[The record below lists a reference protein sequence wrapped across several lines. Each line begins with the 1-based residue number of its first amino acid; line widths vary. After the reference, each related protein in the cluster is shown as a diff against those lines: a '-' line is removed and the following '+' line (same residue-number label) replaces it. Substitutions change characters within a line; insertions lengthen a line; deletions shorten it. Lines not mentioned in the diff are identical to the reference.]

1 VGVPAP
7 QAADRSDEDNIA
19 LALSAFDRAKEIAP
33 RHALTAFRKAKLLLS
48 LDNLNVWAKRTP
60 CLRARVRGVTNA
72 LGAAC
77 EAVILQDALEELL
90 WTRDIA
96 PLEASV
102 HKLLAEVYRRLKR
115 PQEALRALMMARDLD
130 PRSITDPGQDAA
142 YRLNEDLEET
152 DAVPEL

>member
-1 VGVPAP
+1 MR
-7 QAADRSDEDNIA
+7 AA
-19 LALSAFDRAKEIAP
+19 
-33 RHALTAFRKAKLLLS
+33 
-48 LDNLNVWAKRTP
+48 
-60 CLRARVRGVTNA
+60 G
-72 LGAAC
+72 
-77 EAVILQDALEELL
+77 LQDALEELL

-102 HKLLAEVYRRLKR
+102 HKLLSEVYRRLKR
-115 PQEALRALMMARDLD
+115 PQEALRSLMMARDLD